1 MRLLGKQLLSESA
14 PSRAISLTTWLR
26 SCVQLTM
33 WNILW
38 QIDTTFGVKKNTCF
52 VNAFRLEFD
61 AYKADYEA
69 LKVASSRDS
78 AAVARYDEATRKFE
92 QHRAKFE
99 KLRADV
105 GVKLQFLEE
114 NKVQICLRKSARQY
128 PYHTRILCVGSA
140 ISSRRYRASL
150 RISKMKIRN

>member
-1 MRLLGKQLLSESA
+1 M
-14 PSRAISLTTWLR
+14 
-26 SCVQLTM
+26 
-33 WNILW
+33 
-38 QIDTTFGVKKNTCF
+38 NTCF
-52 VNAFRLEFD
+52 VNASRLEFD

-114 NKVQICLRKSARQY
+114 NKVVISALRWRTAQWHSVLAAVFH
-128 PYHTRILCVGSA
+128 PYLSQ
-140 ISSRRYRASL
+140 
-150 RISKMKIRN
+150 